1 MKAWATAKSIK
12 KDVAD
17 VTDKYLELFGVY
29 MPEHTRKYGDG
40 VTGTLVFNTAKL
52 IECIERQIKF
62 PVPDNPDGYGP
73 HIPQR
78 TCQATVERA

>member
-29 MPEHTRKYGDG
+29 MPEATRKYGDG
-40 VTGTLVFNTAKL
+40 TTGTLVYNTAKL
-52 IECIERQIKF
+52 IECIDKQIKF
-62 PVPDNPDGYGP
+62 PTPDNPDGYGP

-78 TCQATVERA
+78 TCQAKVECA